1 MSRTHTPRHADK
13 HQNTEA
19 PEVTEGKRND
29 RADRRPPLGP
39 DARKTLSTFGII
51 TAVHTL
57 ATVLFSA
64 ALAVIIARAAHAGFA
79 AVAAEHARLKETSA
93 PDVYRAY
100 VEFAGSAQAQLEAH
114 GGWLLGLGGIFGDG
128 DAITP
133 GLIAVAVI
141 ALLVR
146 SGTDY
151 LLAVS
156 AQRAASGAK
165 SQIRSSL
172 LKRVLATGGAD
183 TPEGTGA
190 TAVLLSRGLNALD
203 DYYTKTLTA
212 FVSTAVVP
220 FILWVVVAS
229 LDWMSAMVLACTLPL
244 IPVFM
249 ILIGKNTRDETAE
262 AQAELHRLSDH
273 ILELVRGLPV
283 IIGLGRE
290 RAQTRAMNAL
300 GQRYRERTM
309 QTLRSAFMSSL
320 ALELITTIS
329 VALIA
334 VLIGVRLV
342 NGTLGLDTAILVL
355 LLAPECYQPLRDV
368 GAAYHQSED
377 GVAALRSAQKII
389 DAPLPAAAADSAV
402 TESEEAQPSTIA
414 VENLSVSYPARP
426 AVLTN
431 LSLNL
436 DRHVTTAQGGTAQ
449 GERGAVIGVMGESG
463 CGKSTLLNVF
473 SGAVREGLVPTGS
486 EEPVHVIGSVLG
498 LGTTLVIPQS
508 PVFTAPTVQTEMAL
522 YALSATEAERERAAA
537 LLGEAMDSKK
547 LSVTNAESALLVGP
561 LAQLGMEKLTALEPG
576 TLSAGQ
582 ARRLAVART
591 LARAEAIYRAGGE
604 QTVLTVLVDEPTA
617 HLDAYSAYL
626 VTHALH
632 RLAELGATVLI
643 VTHEQE
649 LAAGCDTLV
658 RAVQTAQGYTWT
670 AEANTARVAVPAQV
684 PAHLLKDRE
693 EYEAESTAPAGAS
706 AAAEV
711 QEAEPAGLFAS
722 LRTLKELT
730 GIGVRAATGP
740 VIMAAITSL
749 MAAAL
754 TALSGWLIVRAAE
767 GPAMMY
773 LMVAIVGVRFF
784 GLGRACARYAE
795 RLMTHSKVLAAANI
809 LRLRAWVGAWQSV
822 SSVRA
827 LLRGDALLERLVGG
841 IDELRD
847 GVPRVIIP
855 PAAHLLVMTAA
866 LITTACILPQAL
878 IPVLLA
884 VLVSTFVAPW
894 IVLRA
899 DAHAEAL
906 ARRSTAQMLRL
917 GTGML
922 SAAEDLRAN
931 GVATTAEKANGALD
945 AENLSALQKGSTAQ
959 GVGRTLVTL
968 SWFGAALASA
978 MIAYPLAVDGTVRA
992 PEAAIVVL
1000 LCTGMLESSLAH
1012 VEAVRSWPAFSRLL
1026 ATIAPSVRDVSLEG
1040 IVAVSTLKRS
1050 VPTEAEVDTHVLPR
1064 RAERLR
1070 ARAEAEMEELLEA
1083 DRQRAHRFDR
1093 PESAA
1098 GAQADSKAGAPRPP
1112 KPGEPTLV
1120 SCGTPQE
1127 LGVKVTEPAPALSLQ
1142 DAAARW
1148 PGMDHPVFTDL
1159 NMNARAGSWTAV
1171 TGPSGSGKS
1180 TVLATVLGFLPLES
1194 GRVLAS
1200 GEILEGEQ
1208 LRGYAAWCPQAAHI
1222 FESTLEGNLMLA
1234 RDRSDRPS
1242 EEELIEVLRRVG
1254 LGEWFD
1260 ALPQGLRTPVGAG
1273 GSFLSGGQRQRLAV
1287 ARALLVNSPVLL
1299 LDEPT
1304 AHLDAESARALM
1316 ADLDA
1321 ATRSSSVA
1329 TVLVSHR
1336 PEDISR
1342 CDEVVRL

>member
-39 DARKTLSTFGII
+39 DARKTLSTFGVI

-100 VEFAGSAQAQLEAH
+100 IEFSGSAQAQLEAH
-114 GGWLLGLGGIFGDG
+114 GGWLLGLGGIFGDA
-128 DAITP
+128 DTITP
-133 GLIAVAVI
+133 GLIAVAVA

-165 SQIRSSL
+165 SQIRSAL

-212 FVSTAVVP
+212 FVSTAIVP
-220 FILWVVVAS
+220 FILWVVVAA

-290 RAQTRAMNAL
+290 RAQTRSMNAL

-389 DAPLPAAAADSAV
+389 DAPLPAAAADSEAQD
-402 TESEEAQPSTIA
+402 SAAQKAQPSTIT
-414 VENLSVSYPARP
+414 VEDLSVSYPARP

-436 DRHVTTAQGGTAQ
+436 DRRVGNTQTETAQDA
-449 GERGAVIGVMGESG
+449 RGAVIGVMGESG

-486 EEPVHVIGSVLG
+486 EEPVHLTGSVTG

-522 YALSATEAERERAAA
+522 YALSATEAEREHAAA

-547 LSVTNAESALLVGP
+547 LSVTDAESALLVGP
-561 LAQLGMEKLTALEPG
+561 LAQLGMQKLTALEPG
-576 TLSAGQ
+576 ALSAGQ

-626 VTHALH
+626 VTRALH

-670 AEANTARVAVPAQV
+670 AEANTARVAVPAQA

-706 AAAEV
+706 AAAEAE
-711 QEAEPAGLFAS
+711 EAEPAGLFAS

-878 IPVLLA
+878 IPVLIA

-899 DAHAEAL
+899 DARAEAL

-978 MIAYPLAVDGTVRA
+978 VIAYPLAVDGTVRA

-1000 LCTGMLESSLAH
+1000 LCTGMLESSLGH

-1040 IVAVSTLKRS
+1040 VVATSTLKRS

-1064 RAERLR
+1064 RVERLR

-1083 DRQRAHRFDR
+1083 DRQRAQRFAR

-1098 GAQADSKAGAPRPP
+1098 GSKSDTPRPP

-1127 LGVKVTEPAPALSLQ
+1127 LGVKVTDPALSLQ

-1200 GEILEGEQ
+1200 GEVLEGEQ

-1336 PEDISR
+1336 PEDIAR

>member
-1 MSRTHTPRHADK
+1 M
-13 HQNTEA
+13 
-19 PEVTEGKRND
+19 TEGKRND

-39 DARKTLSTFGII
+39 DARKTLSTFGVI
-51 TAVHTL
+51 TAVHTI

-100 VEFAGSAQAQLEAH
+100 IEFSGSAQAQLEAH
-114 GGWLLGLGGIFGDG
+114 GGWLLGLGGIFGDA
-128 DAITP
+128 DTITP
-133 GLIAVAVI
+133 GLIAVAVA

-212 FVSTAVVP
+212 FVSTAIVP

-389 DAPLPAAAADSAV
+389 DAPLPAAAADSAAQD
-402 TESEEAQPSTIA
+402 SAAQKAQPSTIA
-414 VENLSVSYPARP
+414 VEDLSVSYPARP

-436 DRHVTTAQGGTAQ
+436 DRRVATAQGETAQ

-486 EEPVHVIGSVLG
+486 EEPVHLTGSVTG

-547 LSVTNAESALLVGP
+547 LSVTDAESALLVGP
-561 LAQLGMEKLTALEPG
+561 LAQLGMQKLTALEPG
-576 TLSAGQ
+576 ALSAGQ

-591 LARAEAIYRAGGE
+591 LARAEAIYRASGE

-626 VTHALH
+626 VTRALH

-670 AEANTARVAVPAQV
+670 AEANTARVEVPEQA

-693 EYEAESTAPAGAS
+693 EYEAESTAPAGTS
-706 AAAEV
+706 AATEAE
-711 QEAEPAGLFAS
+711 EAEPAGLFAS

-899 DAHAEAL
+899 DARAEAL

-931 GVATTAEKANGALD
+931 GVATTTEKANGALD

-959 GVGRTLVTL
+959 GVGRALVTL

-978 MIAYPLAVDGTVRA
+978 IIAYPLAVDGTVRA
-992 PEAAIVVL
+992 PEAAIVML
-1000 LCTGMLESSLAH
+1000 LCTGMLESSLGH

-1040 IVAVSTLKRS
+1040 IVATSTLKRS

-1083 DRQRAHRFDR
+1083 DRQRAQRFAR

-1098 GAQADSKAGAPRPP
+1098 GAKSDTPRPP

-1127 LGVKVTEPAPALSLQ
+1127 LGVKVTEPALSLQ

-1200 GEILEGEQ
+1200 GEVLEGEQ

-1336 PEDISR
+1336 PEDIAR

>member
-39 DARKTLSTFGII
+39 DARKTLSTFGVI

-100 VEFAGSAQAQLEAH
+100 IEFSGSAQAQLEAH
-114 GGWLLGLGGIFGDG
+114 GGWLLGLGGLFGDA
-128 DAITP
+128 DTITP
-133 GLIAVAVI
+133 GLIAVAVA

-165 SQIRSSL
+165 SQIRSAL

-212 FVSTAVVP
+212 FVSTAIVP
-220 FILWVVVAS
+220 FILWVVVAA

-290 RAQTRAMNAL
+290 RAQTRSMNAL

-389 DAPLPAAAADSAV
+389 DAPLPAAADSNAQDSSAQDPAV
-402 TESEEAQPSTIA
+402 QKAQPSTIA
-414 VENLSVSYPARP
+414 VEDLSVSYPARP

-436 DRHVTTAQGGTAQ
+436 DRRVATGN

-486 EEPVHVIGSVLG
+486 EEPVHLTGSVTG

-547 LSVTNAESALLVGP
+547 LSVTDAESALLVGP
-561 LAQLGMEKLTALEPG
+561 LAQLGMEKLIALEPG
-576 TLSAGQ
+576 ALSAGQ

-591 LARAEAIYRAGGE
+591 LARAEAIYRADGE

-626 VTHALH
+626 VTRALH

-670 AEANTARVAVPAQV
+670 AEANTARVAVPAQA

-706 AAAEV
+706 AAAEAE
-711 QEAEPAGLFAS
+711 EAEPAGLFAS

-899 DAHAEAL
+899 DARAEAL

-978 MIAYPLAVDGTVRA
+978 VIAYPLAVDGTVRA

-1000 LCTGMLESSLAH
+1000 LCTGMLESSLGH

-1040 IVAVSTLKRS
+1040 VVATSTLKRS

-1064 RAERLR
+1064 RVERLR

-1098 GAQADSKAGAPRPP
+1098 GSKSDTPRPP

-1127 LGVKVTEPAPALSLQ
+1127 LGVKVTDPALSLQ

-1200 GEILEGEQ
+1200 GEVLEGEQ

-1336 PEDISR
+1336 PEDIAC

>member
-1 MSRTHTPRHADK
+1 MTA
-13 HQNTEA
+13 
-19 PEVTEGKRND
+19 GKRND

-39 DARKTLSTFGII
+39 DARKTLSTFGVI

-79 AVAAEHARLKETSA
+79 AVAAEHAHLKETSA

-114 GGWLLGLGGIFGDG
+114 GGWLLGLGGLFGDA
-128 DAITP
+128 DTITP

-165 SQIRSSL
+165 SQIRSAL

-212 FVSTAVVP
+212 FVSTAIVP
-220 FILWVVVAS
+220 FMLWVVVAS

-290 RAQTRAMNAL
+290 RAQTRSMNAL
-300 GQRYRERTM
+300 GQRYHERTM

-389 DAPLPAAAADSAV
+389 DAPLPAAVADSAA
-402 TESEEAQPSTIA
+402 TESKEAQPSTIS
-414 VENLSVSYPARP
+414 VEDLSVNYPARP

-436 DRHVTTAQGGTAQ
+436 DRHVATAQ

-486 EEPVHVIGSVLG
+486 EEPVYLTGSVTG

-522 YALSATEAERERAAA
+522 YALSATEAEREHAAA
-537 LLGEAMDSKK
+537 LLGEAMHSKK
-547 LSVTNAESALLVGP
+547 LSVTDAESELLVGP

-576 TLSAGQ
+576 ALSAGQ

-604 QTVLTVLVDEPTA
+604 QAVLTVLVDEPTA

-626 VTHALH
+626 VTRALH

-658 RAVQTAQGYTWT
+658 RAVQTPQGYTWT
-670 AEANTARVAVPAQV
+670 AEANTARVAVPAQA

-693 EYEAESTAPAGAS
+693 EYEAESTAPVGAS
-706 AAAEV
+706 AAVEAEEV
-711 QEAEPAGLFAS
+711 EPAGLFAS

-899 DAHAEAL
+899 DARAEAL

-978 MIAYPLAVDGTVRA
+978 IIAYPLAVDGTVRA

-1000 LCTGMLESSLAH
+1000 LCTGMLESSLGH

-1098 GAQADSKAGAPRPP
+1098 NAQAESKAGSPRPP

-1120 SCGTPQE
+1120 SCGTQQD
-1127 LGVKVTEPAPALSLQ
+1127 LGVKVTEPALSLQ

-1200 GEILEGEQ
+1200 GEVLEGEQ

-1336 PEDISR
+1336 PEDIAR

>member
-1 MSRTHTPRHADK
+1 MTG
-13 HQNTEA
+13 
-19 PEVTEGKRND
+19 GKRND

-39 DARKTLSTFGII
+39 DARKTLSTFGVI

-100 VEFAGSAQAQLEAH
+100 IEFSGSAQAQLEAH
-114 GGWLLGLGGIFGDG
+114 GGWLLGLGGIFGDA
-128 DAITP
+128 DTITP

-220 FILWVVVAS
+220 FMLWVVVAS

-389 DAPLPAAAADSAV
+389 DAPLPAAATDSA
-402 TESEEAQPSTIA
+402 TQDSDAQDKAQPSSIV
-414 VENLSVSYPARP
+414 VEDLSVSYPARP

-436 DRHVTTAQGGTAQ
+436 DRRVRSGQ

-463 CGKSTLLNVF
+463 SGKSTLLNVF

-486 EEPVHVIGSVLG
+486 QEPVHLTGSVSG

-537 LLGEAMDSKK
+537 LLGEAMDSKT
-547 LSVTNAESALLVGP
+547 LSVTDAESALLVGP

-576 TLSAGQ
+576 ALSAGQ

-626 VTHALH
+626 VTRALH

-658 RAVQTAQGYTWT
+658 RAVQTARGYTWT
-670 AEANTARVAVPAQV
+670 AEANTARVAVPAQA
-684 PAHLLKDRE
+684 PAHLLKDRA
-693 EYEAESTAPAGAS
+693 EYEAESTAPAVAS
-706 AAAEV
+706 AVAEV
-711 QEAEPAGLFAS
+711 KEAEPAGLFAS

-899 DAHAEAL
+899 DARAEAL

-978 MIAYPLAVDGTVRA
+978 MIAYPLAVDGSVRA

-1040 IVAVSTLKRS
+1040 IVATSTLKRS

-1070 ARAEAEMEELLEA
+1070 ARAEAEMAELLEA

-1093 PESAA
+1093 PEFAA
-1098 GAQADSKAGAPRPP
+1098 GTQTDSKAGAPRPP

-1127 LGVKVTEPAPALSLQ
+1127 LGVKVTDPAPALSLQ

-1200 GEILEGEQ
+1200 GEVLEGEQ

-1260 ALPQGLRTPVGAG
+1260 TLPKGLRTPVGAG

-1316 ADLDA
+1316 ADLDT

>member
-1 MSRTHTPRHADK
+1 MA
-13 HQNTEA
+13 
-19 PEVTEGKRND
+19 EGKRND

-114 GGWLLGLGGIFGDG
+114 GGWLLGLGGIFGDA
-128 DAITP
+128 DTITP
-133 GLIAVAVI
+133 GLIAVAVA

-165 SQIRSSL
+165 SQIRSAL

-212 FVSTAVVP
+212 FVSTAIVP
-220 FILWVVVAS
+220 FILWVVVAA

-290 RAQTRAMNAL
+290 RAQTRSMNAL

-389 DAPLPAAAADSAV
+389 DAPLPAAAADSEAQD
-402 TESEEAQPSTIA
+402 SAAQKAQPSTIT
-414 VENLSVSYPARP
+414 VEDLSVSYPARP

-436 DRHVTTAQGGTAQ
+436 DRRVGNTQTETAQDA
-449 GERGAVIGVMGESG
+449 RGAVIGVMGESG

-486 EEPVHVIGSVLG
+486 EEPVHLTGSVTG

-522 YALSATEAERERAAA
+522 YALSATEAEREHAAA

-547 LSVTNAESALLVGP
+547 LSVTDAESALLVGP
-561 LAQLGMEKLTALEPG
+561 LAQLGMQKLTALEPG
-576 TLSAGQ
+576 ALSAGQ

-626 VTHALH
+626 VTRALH

-670 AEANTARVAVPAQV
+670 AEANTARVAVPAQA

-706 AAAEV
+706 AAAEAE
-711 QEAEPAGLFAS
+711 EAEPAGLFAS

-878 IPVLLA
+878 IPVLIA

-899 DAHAEAL
+899 DARAEAL

-959 GVGRTLVTL
+959 GMGRTLVTL

-978 MIAYPLAVDGTVRA
+978 VIAYPLAVDGTVRA

-1000 LCTGMLESSLAH
+1000 LCTGMLESSLGH

-1040 IVAVSTLKRS
+1040 VVATSTLKRS

-1064 RAERLR
+1064 RVERLR

-1083 DRQRAHRFDR
+1083 DRQRAQRFAR

-1098 GAQADSKAGAPRPP
+1098 GSKSDTPRPP

-1127 LGVKVTEPAPALSLQ
+1127 LGVKVTEPALSLQ

-1200 GEILEGEQ
+1200 GEVLEGEQ

-1316 ADLDA
+1316 ADLDS

-1336 PEDISR
+1336 PEDIAR

>member
-19 PEVTEGKRND
+19 PEVTAGKRND

-39 DARKTLSTFGII
+39 DARKTLSTFGVI

-114 GGWLLGLGGIFGDG
+114 GGWLLGLGGIFGDA
-128 DAITP
+128 DTITP
-133 GLIAVAVI
+133 GLIAVAVA

-165 SQIRSSL
+165 SQIRSAL

-212 FVSTAVVP
+212 FVSTAIVP
-220 FILWVVVAS
+220 FILWVVVAA

-290 RAQTRAMNAL
+290 RAQTRSMNAL

-389 DAPLPAAAADSAV
+389 DAPLPAAAADSA
-402 TESEEAQPSTIA
+402 EQSAASQKAQPSTIA
-414 VENLSVSYPARP
+414 VEDLSVSYPARP

-436 DRHVTTAQGGTAQ
+436 DRRVATAQGVTAQ
-449 GERGAVIGVMGESG
+449 DARGAVIGVMGESG

-486 EEPVHVIGSVLG
+486 EEPVHLTGSVTG

-547 LSVTNAESALLVGP
+547 LSVTDAESALLVGP
-561 LAQLGMEKLTALEPG
+561 LAQLGMQKLTALEPG
-576 TLSAGQ
+576 ALSAGQ

-626 VTHALH
+626 VTRALH

-670 AEANTARVAVPAQV
+670 AEANTARVAVPAQA
-684 PAHLLKDRE
+684 PAHLLKDKE

-711 QEAEPAGLFAS
+711 KEAEPAGLFAS

-899 DAHAEAL
+899 DARAEAL

-931 GVATTAEKANGALD
+931 GVATTTEKANGALD

-959 GVGRTLVTL
+959 GVGRALVTL

-978 MIAYPLAVDGTVRA
+978 IIAYPLAVDGTVRA

-1000 LCTGMLESSLAH
+1000 LCTGMLESSLGH

-1040 IVAVSTLKRS
+1040 IVATSTLKRS

-1083 DRQRAHRFDR
+1083 DRQRAQRFAR

-1098 GAQADSKAGAPRPP
+1098 GAKSDTPRPP

-1127 LGVKVTEPAPALSLQ
+1127 LGVKVTEPALSLQ

-1200 GEILEGEQ
+1200 GEVLEGEQ

-1222 FESTLEGNLMLA
+1222 FESTLEGNLLLA

-1336 PEDISR
+1336 PEDIAR

>member
-1 MSRTHTPRHADK
+1 M
-13 HQNTEA
+13 
-19 PEVTEGKRND
+19 TEGKRND

-39 DARKTLSTFGII
+39 DARKTLSTFGVI

-100 VEFAGSAQAQLEAH
+100 IEFSGSAQAQLEAH
-114 GGWLLGLGGIFGDG
+114 GGWLLGLGGIFGDA
-128 DAITP
+128 DTITP
-133 GLIAVAVI
+133 GLIAVAVA

-212 FVSTAVVP
+212 FVSTAIVP

-389 DAPLPAAAADSAV
+389 DAPLPAAAADSAAQD
-402 TESEEAQPSTIA
+402 SAAQKAQPSTIA
-414 VENLSVSYPARP
+414 VEDLSVSYPARP

-436 DRHVTTAQGGTAQ
+436 DRRVATAQGETAQ

-486 EEPVHVIGSVLG
+486 EEPVHLTGSVTG

-547 LSVTNAESALLVGP
+547 LSVTDAESALLVGP
-561 LAQLGMEKLTALEPG
+561 LAQLGMQKLTALEPG
-576 TLSAGQ
+576 ALSAGQ

-591 LARAEAIYRAGGE
+591 LARAEAIYRASGE

-626 VTHALH
+626 VTRALH

-670 AEANTARVAVPAQV
+670 AEANTARVEVPEQA

-693 EYEAESTAPAGAS
+693 EYEAESTAPAGTS
-706 AAAEV
+706 AATEAE
-711 QEAEPAGLFAS
+711 EAEPAGLFAS

-899 DAHAEAL
+899 DARAEAL

-978 MIAYPLAVDGTVRA
+978 VIAYPLAVDGTVRA

-1000 LCTGMLESSLAH
+1000 LCTGMLESSLGH

-1040 IVAVSTLKRS
+1040 VVATSTLKRS

-1064 RAERLR
+1064 RVERLR

-1083 DRQRAHRFDR
+1083 DRQRAQRFAR

-1098 GAQADSKAGAPRPP
+1098 GSKSDTPRPP

-1127 LGVKVTEPAPALSLQ
+1127 LGVKVTEPALSLQ

-1200 GEILEGEQ
+1200 GEVLEGEQ

-1336 PEDISR
+1336 PEDIAR

>member
-19 PEVTEGKRND
+19 PEMTEGKRND

-39 DARKTLSTFGII
+39 DARKTLSTFGVI

-100 VEFAGSAQAQLEAH
+100 IEFSGSAQAQLEAH
-114 GGWLLGLGGIFGDG
+114 GGWLLGLGGLFGDT
-128 DAITP
+128 DTITP
-133 GLIAVAVI
+133 GLIAVAVA

-165 SQIRSSL
+165 SQIRSAL

-212 FVSTAVVP
+212 FVSTAIVP
-220 FILWVVVAS
+220 FILWVVVAA

-290 RAQTRAMNAL
+290 RAQTRSMNAL

-389 DAPLPAAAADSAV
+389 DAPLPAAAADSNAQD
-402 TESEEAQPSTIA
+402 SSAQDSAAQKAQPSTIA
-414 VENLSVSYPARP
+414 VEDLSVSYPARP

-436 DRHVTTAQGGTAQ
+436 DRRVGTGN

-486 EEPVHVIGSVLG
+486 EEPVHLTGSVTG

-547 LSVTNAESALLVGP
+547 LSVTDAESALLVGP
-561 LAQLGMEKLTALEPG
+561 LAQLGMQKLTALEPG
-576 TLSAGQ
+576 ALSAGQ

-626 VTHALH
+626 VTRALH

-670 AEANTARVAVPAQV
+670 AEANTARVAVPAQA

-706 AAAEV
+706 AAAEAE
-711 QEAEPAGLFAS
+711 EAEPAGLFAS

-855 PAAHLLVMTAA
+855 PAAHLLVMIAA

-899 DAHAEAL
+899 DARAEAL

-917 GTGML
+917 GAGML

-978 MIAYPLAVDGTVRA
+978 VIAYPLAVDGTVRA

-1000 LCTGMLESSLAH
+1000 LCTGMLESSLGH

-1040 IVAVSTLKRS
+1040 VVATSTLKRS

-1064 RAERLR
+1064 RVERLR

-1083 DRQRAHRFDR
+1083 DRQRAQRFAR

-1098 GAQADSKAGAPRPP
+1098 GSKSDTPRPP

-1127 LGVKVTEPAPALSLQ
+1127 LGVKVTDPALSLQ

-1200 GEILEGEQ
+1200 GEVLEGEQ

-1336 PEDISR
+1336 PEDIAR

>member
-19 PEVTEGKRND
+19 PEATDGKRND

-39 DARKTLSTFGII
+39 DARKTLSTFGVI

-100 VEFAGSAQAQLEAH
+100 IEFSGSAQAQLEAH
-114 GGWLLGLGGIFGDG
+114 GGWLLGLGGLFGDA
-128 DAITP
+128 DTITP
-133 GLIAVAVI
+133 GLIAVAVA

-290 RAQTRAMNAL
+290 RAQTRSMNAL

-389 DAPLPAAAADSAV
+389 DAPLPAAAADSSAQD
-402 TESEEAQPSTIA
+402 SAAQKAQPSTIA
-414 VENLSVSYPARP
+414 VEDLSVSYPARP

-436 DRHVTTAQGGTAQ
+436 NRRVATAN

-486 EEPVHVIGSVLG
+486 EEPVHLTGSVTG

-547 LSVTNAESALLVGP
+547 LSVTDAESALLVGP
-561 LAQLGMEKLTALEPG
+561 LAQLGMQKLTALEPG
-576 TLSAGQ
+576 ALSAGQ

-626 VTHALH
+626 VTRALH

-670 AEANTARVAVPAQV
+670 AEANTARVAVPAQA
-684 PAHLLKDRE
+684 PAHLLKDKE

-711 QEAEPAGLFAS
+711 KEAEPAGLFAS

-899 DAHAEAL
+899 DARAEAL

-978 MIAYPLAVDGTVRA
+978 IIAYPLAVDGTVRA
-992 PEAAIVVL
+992 PESAIVVL
-1000 LCTGMLESSLAH
+1000 LCTGMLESSLGH

-1026 ATIAPSVRDVSLEG
+1026 ATIAPSVRNVSLEG
-1040 IVAVSTLKRS
+1040 VVATSTLKRS

-1064 RAERLR
+1064 RVERLR

-1083 DRQRAHRFDR
+1083 DRQRAQRFAR

-1098 GAQADSKAGAPRPP
+1098 GSKSDTPRPP

-1127 LGVKVTEPAPALSLQ
+1127 LGVKVTDPAPALSLQ

-1200 GEILEGEQ
+1200 GEVLEGEQ

-1336 PEDISR
+1336 PEDIAR

>member
-1 MSRTHTPRHADK
+1 M
-13 HQNTEA
+13 
-19 PEVTEGKRND
+19 TEGKRND

-100 VEFAGSAQAQLEAH
+100 IEFSGSAQAQLEAH
-114 GGWLLGLGGIFGDG
+114 GGWLLGLGGLFGDA
-128 DAITP
+128 DTITP

-165 SQIRSSL
+165 SRIRSAL

-220 FILWVVVAS
+220 FMLWVVVAS

-389 DAPLPAAAADSAV
+389 DAPLPAAAADPTAQDK
-402 TESEEAQPSTIA
+402 AQPSSIV
-414 VENLSVSYPARP
+414 VEDLSVSYPARP

-436 DRHVTTAQGGTAQ
+436 DRRVATAQ

-463 CGKSTLLNVF
+463 SGKSTLLNVF

-486 EEPVHVIGSVLG
+486 QEPVHLTGSVTG

-508 PVFTAPTVQTEMAL
+508 PVFTAPTVQTEMAF

-547 LSVTNAESALLVGP
+547 LSVTDAESALLVGP
-561 LAQLGMEKLTALEPG
+561 LAQLGMEKLTTLEPG
-576 TLSAGQ
+576 ALSAGQ

-626 VTHALH
+626 VTRALH

-658 RAVQTAQGYTWT
+658 RAVQTARGYTWT
-670 AEANTARVAVPAQV
+670 AEANTARVAVPAQA
-684 PAHLLKDRE
+684 PAHLLADRA

-711 QEAEPAGLFAS
+711 KDAEPAGLFAT

-740 VIMAAITSL
+740 VIMAAVTSL

-855 PAAHLLVMTAA
+855 PAAHLLVMAAA

-894 IVLRA
+894 VVLRA
-899 DAHAEAL
+899 DARAEAL

-1000 LCTGMLESSLAH
+1000 LGTGMLESSLAH

-1040 IVAVSTLKRS
+1040 IVATSTLKRS

-1070 ARAEAEMEELLEA
+1070 ARAEAEMQELLEA

-1098 GAQADSKAGAPRPP
+1098 GAQTDSKAGSKAGAPRPP
-1112 KPGEPTLV
+1112 KPGEPILV
-1120 SCGTPQE
+1120 GCGTPQE
-1127 LGVKVTEPAPALSLQ
+1127 LGVKVTDAAPALSLQ

-1200 GEILEGEQ
+1200 GEVLEGEQ

-1242 EEELIEVLRRVG
+1242 EQELIEVLRRVG

-1316 ADLDA
+1316 ADLDM

-1336 PEDISR
+1336 PEDIAR

>member
-1 MSRTHTPRHADK
+1 M
-13 HQNTEA
+13 
-19 PEVTEGKRND
+19 TEGKRND

-39 DARKTLSTFGII
+39 DARKTLSTFGVI

-100 VEFAGSAQAQLEAH
+100 IEFSGSAQAQLEAH
-114 GGWLLGLGGIFGDG
+114 GGWLLGLGGIFGDT
-128 DAITP
+128 DTITP
-133 GLIAVAVI
+133 GLIAVAVA

-165 SQIRSSL
+165 SQIRSAL

-212 FVSTAVVP
+212 FVSTAIVP
-220 FILWVVVAS
+220 FILWVVVAA

-290 RAQTRAMNAL
+290 RAQTRSMNAL

-389 DAPLPAAAADSAV
+389 DAPLPAVAADSNAQDSSAKDSAV
-402 TESEEAQPSTIA
+402 QKAQPSTIA
-414 VENLSVSYPARP
+414 VEDLSVSYPARP

-436 DRHVTTAQGGTAQ
+436 DRRVGTGN

-486 EEPVHVIGSVLG
+486 EEPVHLTGSVTG

-547 LSVTNAESALLVGP
+547 LSVTDAESALLVGP

-576 TLSAGQ
+576 ALSAGQ

-626 VTHALH
+626 VTRALH

-670 AEANTARVAVPAQV
+670 AEANTARVAVPAQA

-706 AAAEV
+706 AAAEAE
-711 QEAEPAGLFAS
+711 EAEPAGLFAS

-855 PAAHLLVMTAA
+855 PAAHLLVMIAA

-899 DAHAEAL
+899 DARAEAL

-917 GTGML
+917 GAGML

-978 MIAYPLAVDGTVRA
+978 VIAYPLAVDGTVRA

-1000 LCTGMLESSLAH
+1000 LCTGMLESSLGH

-1040 IVAVSTLKRS
+1040 VVATSTLKRS

-1064 RAERLR
+1064 RVERLR

-1083 DRQRAHRFDR
+1083 DRQRAQRFAR

-1098 GAQADSKAGAPRPP
+1098 GSKSDTPRPP

-1127 LGVKVTEPAPALSLQ
+1127 LGVKVTDPALSLQ

-1200 GEILEGEQ
+1200 GEVLEDEQ

-1336 PEDISR
+1336 PEDIAR

>member
-1 MSRTHTPRHADK
+1 MA
-13 HQNTEA
+13 
-19 PEVTEGKRND
+19 EGKRND

-114 GGWLLGLGGIFGDG
+114 GGWLLGLGGLFGDA
-128 DAITP
+128 DTITP
-133 GLIAVAVI
+133 GLIAVAVV

-165 SQIRSSL
+165 SQIRSAL

-212 FVSTAVVP
+212 FVSTAIVP
-220 FILWVVVAS
+220 FILWVVVAA

-290 RAQTRAMNAL
+290 RAQTRSMNAL

-389 DAPLPAAAADSAV
+389 DAPLPAAAADSTAQDPSAKDSV
-402 TESEEAQPSTIA
+402 VQKGQPSTIA
-414 VENLSVSYPARP
+414 VEDLSVSYPARP

-436 DRHVTTAQGGTAQ
+436 DRRVATGN

-486 EEPVHVIGSVLG
+486 EEPVHLTGSVTG

-508 PVFTAPTVQTEMAL
+508 PVFTAPTVQSEMAL

-537 LLGEAMDSKK
+537 LLGEAMDFKK
-547 LSVTNAESALLVGP
+547 LSVTDAESALLVGP

-576 TLSAGQ
+576 ALSAGQ

-626 VTHALH
+626 VTRALH

-670 AEANTARVAVPAQV
+670 AEANTARVAVPAQA

-706 AAAEV
+706 AAAEAE
-711 QEAEPAGLFAS
+711 EAEPAGLFAS

-878 IPVLLA
+878 IPVLIA

-899 DAHAEAL
+899 DARAEAL

-978 MIAYPLAVDGTVRA
+978 VIAYPLAVDGTVRA

-1000 LCTGMLESSLAH
+1000 LCTGMLESSLGH

-1040 IVAVSTLKRS
+1040 VVATSTLKRS

-1064 RAERLR
+1064 RVERLR

-1098 GAQADSKAGAPRPP
+1098 DAKSDTPRPP

-1127 LGVKVTEPAPALSLQ
+1127 LGVKVTETDSALSLQ
-1142 DAAARW
+1142 DATARW

-1200 GEILEGEQ
+1200 GEVLEGEQ

-1336 PEDISR
+1336 PEDIAR

>member
-1 MSRTHTPRHADK
+1 MTA
-13 HQNTEA
+13 
-19 PEVTEGKRND
+19 GKRND

-39 DARKTLSTFGII
+39 DARKTLSTFGVI

-114 GGWLLGLGGIFGDG
+114 GGWLLGLGGIFGDA
-128 DAITP
+128 DTITP
-133 GLIAVAVI
+133 GLIAVAVA

-165 SQIRSSL
+165 SQIRSAL

-389 DAPLPAAAADSAV
+389 DAPLPAAAADSAAQETAV
-402 TESEEAQPSTIA
+402 QKAQPSTIA
-414 VENLSVSYPARP
+414 VEGLSVSYPARP

-436 DRHVTTAQGGTAQ
+436 DRRVGNTQTETAQDA
-449 GERGAVIGVMGESG
+449 RGAVIGVMGESG

-486 EEPVHVIGSVLG
+486 EEPVHLTGSVTG

-547 LSVTNAESALLVGP
+547 LSVTDAESALLVGP

-576 TLSAGQ
+576 ALSAGQ

-626 VTHALH
+626 VTRALH

-670 AEANTARVAVPAQV
+670 AEANTARVEVPEQA
-684 PAHLLKDRE
+684 PAHLLKDRA
-693 EYEAESTAPAGAS
+693 EYEAESTALAGAS

-711 QEAEPAGLFAS
+711 EEAEPAGLFAS

-899 DAHAEAL
+899 DARAEAL

-931 GVATTAEKANGALD
+931 GVATTTEKANGALD

-959 GVGRTLVTL
+959 GVGRALVTL

-978 MIAYPLAVDGTVRA
+978 IIAYPLAVDGTVRA

-1000 LCTGMLESSLAH
+1000 LCTGMLESSLGH

-1040 IVAVSTLKRS
+1040 IVATSTLKRS

-1083 DRQRAHRFDR
+1083 DRQRAQRFAR

-1098 GAQADSKAGAPRPP
+1098 GAKSDTPRPP

-1127 LGVKVTEPAPALSLQ
+1127 LGVKVTEPALSLQ

-1200 GEILEGEQ
+1200 GEVLEGEQ

-1222 FESTLEGNLMLA
+1222 FESTLEGNLLLA

-1336 PEDISR
+1336 PEDIAR

>member
-1 MSRTHTPRHADK
+1 MA
-13 HQNTEA
+13 
-19 PEVTEGKRND
+19 EGKRND

-39 DARKTLSTFGII
+39 DARKTLSTFGVI

-100 VEFAGSAQAQLEAH
+100 IEFSGSAQAQLEAH
-114 GGWLLGLGGIFGDG
+114 GGWLLGLGGIFGDA
-128 DAITP
+128 DTITP
-133 GLIAVAVI
+133 GLIAVAVA

-165 SQIRSSL
+165 SQIRSAL

-212 FVSTAVVP
+212 FVSTAIVP
-220 FILWVVVAS
+220 FILWVVVAA

-290 RAQTRAMNAL
+290 RAQTRSMNAL

-389 DAPLPAAAADSAV
+389 DAPLPAAAADSNAQDSSAQDSV
-402 TESEEAQPSTIA
+402 VQKVQPSTIA
-414 VENLSVSYPARP
+414 VEDLSVSYPARP

-436 DRHVTTAQGGTAQ
+436 DRRVATGND
-449 GERGAVIGVMGESG
+449 ERGAVIGVMGESG

-486 EEPVHVIGSVLG
+486 EEPVHLSGSVTG

-547 LSVTNAESALLVGP
+547 LSVTDAESALLVGP

-576 TLSAGQ
+576 ALSAGQ

-626 VTHALH
+626 VTRALH

-670 AEANTARVAVPAQV
+670 AEANTARVAVPAQA

-706 AAAEV
+706 AAAEAK
-711 QEAEPAGLFAS
+711 EAEPVGLFAS

-899 DAHAEAL
+899 DARAEAL

-978 MIAYPLAVDGTVRA
+978 VIAYPLAVDGTVRA

-1000 LCTGMLESSLAH
+1000 LCTGMLESSLGH

-1040 IVAVSTLKRS
+1040 VVATSTLKRS

-1064 RAERLR
+1064 RVERLR

-1083 DRQRAHRFDR
+1083 DRQRAQRFAR

-1098 GAQADSKAGAPRPP
+1098 GSKSDTPRPP

-1127 LGVKVTEPAPALSLQ
+1127 LGVKVTETDSALSLQ

-1200 GEILEGEQ
+1200 GEVLEGEQ

-1260 ALPQGLRTPVGAG
+1260 ALPQGLCTPVGAG

-1336 PEDISR
+1336 PEDIAR

>member
-39 DARKTLSTFGII
+39 DARKTLSTFGVI

-100 VEFAGSAQAQLEAH
+100 IEFSGSAQAQLEAH
-114 GGWLLGLGGIFGDG
+114 GGWLLGLGGIFGDA
-128 DAITP
+128 DTITP
-133 GLIAVAVI
+133 GLIAVAII

-212 FVSTAVVP
+212 FVSTAIVP
-220 FILWVVVAS
+220 FILWVVVAA

-389 DAPLPAAAADSAV
+389 DAPLPAAAADSAAP
-402 TESEEAQPSTIA
+402 ESEEVQPSTIE
-414 VENLSVSYPARP
+414 VKDLSVSYPARP

-436 DRHVTTAQGGTAQ
+436 DRRVTTAQ

-486 EEPVHVIGSVLG
+486 EEPVHVTGSVCG

-547 LSVTNAESALLVGP
+547 LSVTDAESALLVGP

-576 TLSAGQ
+576 ALSAGQ

-626 VTHALH
+626 VTRALH

-658 RAVQTAQGYTWT
+658 RAVQTARGYTWT
-670 AEANTARVAVPAQV
+670 AEANTARVAVPAQA
-684 PAHLLKDRE
+684 PAHLLKDRA
-693 EYEAESTAPAGAS
+693 EYEAESTAPAVAS
-706 AAAEV
+706 AATEV
-711 QEAEPAGLFAS
+711 KETEPAGLFAS

-730 GIGVRAATGP
+730 GIGVRSATGP

-899 DAHAEAL
+899 DARAEAL

-1064 RAERLR
+1064 RVERLR

-1098 GAQADSKAGAPRPP
+1098 GSKSDTPRPP
-1112 KPGEPTLV
+1112 KPGEPKLV

-1127 LGVKVTEPAPALSLQ
+1127 LGVKVTEPALSLQ

-1304 AHLDAESARALM
+1304 AHLDADSARALM

-1336 PEDISR
+1336 PEDIAR

>member
-19 PEVTEGKRND
+19 PEVAEGKRDD

-100 VEFAGSAQAQLEAH
+100 IEFSGSAQAQLEAH
-114 GGWLLGLGGIFGDG
+114 GGWLLGLGGIFGDA
-128 DAITP
+128 DTITP
-133 GLIAVAVI
+133 GLIAVAVA

-165 SQIRSSL
+165 SQIRSAL

-212 FVSTAVVP
+212 FVSTAIVP
-220 FILWVVVAS
+220 FILWVVVAA

-290 RAQTRAMNAL
+290 RAQTRSMNAL

-389 DAPLPAAAADSAV
+389 DAPLPAAAADSATQDKV
-402 TESEEAQPSTIA
+402 QPSTIE
-414 VENLSVSYPARP
+414 VKDLSVSYPARP

-436 DRHVTTAQGGTAQ
+436 NRRVATAN

-486 EEPVHVIGSVLG
+486 EEPVHLTGSVTG

-547 LSVTNAESALLVGP
+547 LSITDAESALLVGP

-576 TLSAGQ
+576 ALSAGQ

-626 VTHALH
+626 VTRALH

-670 AEANTARVAVPAQV
+670 AEANTARVAVPAQA

-706 AAAEV
+706 VAAEV
-711 QEAEPAGLFAS
+711 KEAESAGLFAS

-878 IPVLLA
+878 VPVLLA

-899 DAHAEAL
+899 DARAEAL

-945 AENLSALQKGSTAQ
+945 TENLSALQKGSTAQ

-978 MIAYPLAVDGTVRA
+978 VIAYPLAVDGTVRA

-1000 LCTGMLESSLAH
+1000 LCTGMLESSLGH

-1040 IVAVSTLKRS
+1040 VVATSTLKRS

-1064 RAERLR
+1064 RVERLR

-1083 DRQRAHRFDR
+1083 DRQRAQRFAR

-1098 GAQADSKAGAPRPP
+1098 GSKSDTPRPP

-1127 LGVKVTEPAPALSLQ
+1127 LGVKVTDPALSLQ

-1200 GEILEGEQ
+1200 GEVLEGEQ

-1304 AHLDAESARALM
+1304 AHLDAESARVLM

-1336 PEDISR
+1336 PEDIAR